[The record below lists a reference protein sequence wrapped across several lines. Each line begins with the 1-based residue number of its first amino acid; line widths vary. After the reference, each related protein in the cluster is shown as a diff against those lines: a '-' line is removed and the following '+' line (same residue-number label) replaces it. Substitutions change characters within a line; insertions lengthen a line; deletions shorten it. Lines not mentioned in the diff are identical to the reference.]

1 LELAVVLV
9 FGSLTSFEVEPY
21 QYCNLLQT
29 NFHKKKDDASC
40 LWMVVVVTKNKNN
53 IVTNLDKIIT
63 TIILFVI

>member
-9 FGSLTSFEVEPY
+9 FGSLTLFEVEPY
-21 QYCNLLQT
+21 QYCNLLQI
-29 NFHKKKDDASC
+29 NFIKKDDASC

-53 IVTNLDKIIT
+53 IVTNLDKTIT